1 MQRILGVLLAVVSI
15 GALSKAAGDGTLDRA
30 TLQGIKSIAVVID
43 RVDPLLPKEGVTPEI
58 LQERLETK
66 LRGAGITVDS
76 AATEFVALQIAAVR
90 AGRGPYAVSYT
101 IGLYQPVVLRR
112 DATVKTVTKTWEV
125 ETILMSDSKSLIHAS
140 MESVD
145 DLAGRFVTA
154 YRSVNP
160 K

>member
-1 MQRILGVLLAVVSI
+1 MGRILRILLAVVSI
-15 GALSKAAGDGTLDRA
+15 SALSKAAGDGTLDRA
-30 TLQGIKSIAVVID
+30 TLQGIKSVAIVID

-66 LRGAGITVDS
+66 LRDARITVDA
-76 AATEFVALQIAAVR
+76 AATEFVALQITAVR
-90 AGRGPYAVSYT
+90 AGRGTYAVSYT

-112 DATVKTVTKTWEV
+112 DPTVKTVTKTWEV
-125 ETILMSDSKSLIHAS
+125 ETILVSDAKSLIHAS

-145 DLAGRFVTA
+145 DLAGRFMTA